1 MAPKHLDTVDLIHQS
16 IRVKDILMEHPSV
29 IESIGKQYLNWHPKH
44 PVFIDAPTG
53 SGKTT
58 FVYKELIQT
67 ALSQNQNVLLVSNRI
82 ALSLQQKESLI
93 TLFQEI
99 DPRLVEHIPKDAGS
113 KDAQDFTFVGP
124 VCVTTYQGLFSTI
137 NNAPKEVDLPAW
149 LSNLQYAVFD
159 EVHFLYSDALFN
171 SSCGFLLRK
180 IPVVFSHVIR
190 IYMTATSWE
199 VINPILNA
207 EREYRQIRHTL
218 NLSPAENFLS
228 NRFVPNP
235 PSYNPYRYFYYYHRK
250 ADYSSY
256 RLHCFDE
263 SQYQPNIGPRD
274 YAEEKL
280 RKKYLLSLLNLM
292 SPPPSPDNKWLIFV
306 DKKNSGEALYD
317 VLLHNDIPSAYIDSK
332 TKKPLSAWNKLVKE
346 NRIDQSVLIATS
358 VLECGVNIIDPAV
371 KNIAI
376 LCTDRTSFIQH
387 IGRKRRA
394 PDETIDLW
402 VWIPSKEHFE
412 GLAGK
417 INNDLS
423 LAYDVLQK
431 RAAYKKDPAAYATK
445 ARELWER
452 KDSISCTALFYIDN
466 DGLFNVNHY
475 VLRIL
480 QHRLDFIH
488 QFTHEDGPQR
498 FQNIIE
504 EWLGITGALE
514 EPSTFV
520 SNTNGKAFHSLLALL
535 EENIEKPLSKD
546 DFKPIRKAILS
557 TAKQINALEKYIPP
571 QRAEHLSAKTLN
583 SIFLRLD
590 LPYIV
595 SKQANMWTI
604 FPLSPES

>member
-1 MAPKHLDTVDLIHQS
+1 MAPRQLDTVDLIHQS
-16 IRVKDILMEHPSV
+16 IKVRDIPMEHPSV
-29 IESIGKQYLNWHPKH
+29 IASIGKQYLHWHPKH

-67 ALSQNQNVLLVSNRI
+67 ALSQNQNILLVSNRI
-82 ALSLQQKESLI
+82 ALCLQQKEALI
-93 TLFQEI
+93 ALLQEI
-99 DPRLVEHIPKDAGS
+99 DPCLVKHIPKDLNSEESKEFAFIGS
-113 KDAQDFTFVGP
+113 
-124 VCVTTYQGLFSTI
+124 VCITTYQGLFSTI
-137 NNAPKEVDLPAW
+137 NKAPSEIDLPTW
-149 LSNLQYAVFD
+149 LNNLQYAVFD
-159 EVHFLYSDALFN
+159 EVHFLYSDAMFN

-199 VINPILNA
+199 VINPIFDA
-207 EREYRQIRHTL
+207 ECNYRQTYHTL
-218 NLSPAENFLS
+218 NLSFAESLLA
-228 NRFVPNP
+228 NRSVPNP
-235 PSYNPYRYFYYYHRK
+235 QNYCLHRYFYYYHRN

-256 RLHCFDE
+256 RLHFFDD
-263 SQYQPNIGPRD
+263 SQYQPTIGPRD
-274 YAEEKL
+274 YAEKRI
-280 RKKYLLSLLNLM
+280 RKQYLLSLLKLM
-292 SPPPSPDNKWLIFV
+292 SPSPSPHNKWLIFV
-306 DKKNSGEALYD
+306 DKKKSGDALHE
-317 VLLHNDIPSAYIDSK
+317 VFTHNDISSAYIDSK

-412 GLAGK
+412 GMAGK

-452 KDSISCTALFYIDN
+452 KDAISCTALFYIDN

-488 QFTHEDGPQR
+488 QFTKEDGPQR

-520 SNTNGKAFHSLLALL
+520 SNTNGEAFHSLLALL
-535 EENIEKPLSKD
+535 EENIEKALSKD

-583 SIFLRLD
+583 SILLRLD

-595 SKQANMWTI
+595 SKQANVWTI